1 MEYIN
6 IRILFFGSLKNNFGN
21 YLQLHV
27 QKGLKVGTIIS
38 QLREK
43 TPEADKIL
51 QSCRIAVDEEV
62 QDEDFELSKSGEI
75 AILPPYSGG

>member
-6 IRILFFGSLKNNFGN
+6 IRILFFGSLKSYFGN
-21 YLQLHV
+21 HLKLHV
-27 QKGLKVGTIIS
+27 QKGLKVGSIIN
-38 QLREK
+38 QLKEK

-51 QSCRIAVDEEV
+51 SSCRIAVDEEV
-62 QDEDFELSKSGEI
+62 QDEEYELKKSGEI